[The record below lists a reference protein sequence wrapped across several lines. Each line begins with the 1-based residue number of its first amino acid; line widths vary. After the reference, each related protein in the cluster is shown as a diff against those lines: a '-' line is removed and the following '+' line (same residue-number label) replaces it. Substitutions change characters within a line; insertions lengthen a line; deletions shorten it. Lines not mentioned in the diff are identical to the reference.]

1 MMSRLVP
8 FALILI
14 AIGLFFG
21 YVKPTWQGPIRI
33 LEEDIATFD
42 RTLEAAEDFQ
52 KKLSELDA
60 QSKQIPQ
67 QSLDRLG
74 VFLPN
79 GADNISLILDL
90 TELAERTNMEIT
102 TFDTPEPAAKGDS
115 SDTDLGSS
123 STYESLEMT
132 LTAQGTYTDF
142 RVFLDAVERSLRP
155 LDVVGITVAN
165 SETGVYEYQIVVRFY
180 WLAQAS

>member
-21 YVKPTWQGPIRI
+21 YVKPTWQGPIRL
-33 LEEDIATFD
+33 LEEDIATFK
-42 RTLEAAEDFQ
+42 RTLAAADDFRE
-52 KKLSELDA
+52 KLTELDA
-60 QSKQIPQ
+60 KSEQIPK
-67 QSLDRLG
+67 SGLDRLE

-79 GADNISLILDL
+79 GTDNISLILDL
-90 TELAERTNMEIT
+90 TELAEQTNIEIT
-102 TFDTPEPAAKGDS
+102 AFDTPEPAAEGDS

-132 LTAQGTYTDF
+132 LTAEGTYADF
-142 RVFLDAVERSLRP
+142 RTFLDAVERSLRP
-155 LDVVGITVAN
+155 LDVVGISIAN
-165 SETGVYEYQIVVRFY
+165 SETGVYEYQVIVKFY